1 MTRRSGGFK
10 FGRFVPGRLA
20 ACRSVPLSCPDCCP
34 TVRRVPGCRAASD
47 QSRDTDVT
55 RRRAVPT
62 CRSTRRISPVVV
74 NGAVVGVRLAVVDA
88 WNWPLDRVSARIEWP
103 SDGLLDIRALCG
115 RGRRTTGSK
124 WLRCC
129 LLALD
134 QRSIGFAHS
143 REPELQQIVLPSAHG
158 ADGIRAWA
166 LVEHQI
172 STARAGIQIRLV
184 DPFVDGAVRGGVRAS
199 VDREVHLECSRA
211 QRMPEGDVRPL
222 NRSDLRQHIK
232 RQPQLVERKIVPIL
246 VDADELDSGKSA
258 RARSRSALVLS
269 HDSARSESAIVPYSL
284 SLRLGTTIAEPRDR
298 IRTDATY
305 VRDCRGSHHWCSCAD
320 YPGSRIICIIWD
332 ARLSDDAE
340 G

>member
-1 MTRRSGGFK
+1 MGSWTYERS
-10 FGRFVPGRLA
+10 A
-20 ACRSVPLSCPDCCP
+20 AAADVPLEASGCAVACWHSISGALASPIPVNRSCDRSSSHPHTGQMACE
-34 TVRRVPGCRAASD
+34 PG
-47 QSRDTDVT
+47 
-55 RRRAVPT
+55 
-62 CRSTRRISPVVV
+62 
-74 NGAVVGVRLAVVDA
+74 
-88 WNWPLDRVSARIEWP
+88 P
-103 SDGLLDIRALCG
+103 SSN
-115 RGRRTTGSK
+115 TK
-124 WLRCC
+124 YP
-129 LLALD
+129 
-134 QRSIGFAHS
+134 Q
-143 REPELQQIVLPSAHG
+143 HG
-158 ADGIRAWA
+158 
-166 LVEHQI
+166 Q
-172 STARAGIQIRLV
+172 GIQIRLV

-305 VRDCRGSHHWCSCAD
+305 VRDCRGSHHWCSCA
-320 YPGSRIICIIWD
+320 
-332 ARLSDDAE
+332 E